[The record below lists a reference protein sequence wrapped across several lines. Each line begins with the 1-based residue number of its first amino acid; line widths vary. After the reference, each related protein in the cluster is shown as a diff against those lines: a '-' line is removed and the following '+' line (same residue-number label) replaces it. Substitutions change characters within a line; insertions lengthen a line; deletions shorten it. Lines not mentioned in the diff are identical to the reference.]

1 MTFNNEQVYQSV
13 YGHGIQAYLRAGSLE
28 ARVEKIIYV
37 LKNMDVLKRMP
48 WLAQDA
54 VFQKMASIADVS
66 TLSKEER
73 QNYDENLRKYRDTV
87 AVMQGQWD
95 LGREKGRAEGRAE
108 GAAKEKIEV
117 ARKLK
122 SMGLS
127 ASDIFKATGL
137 PEEQINSL

>member
-1 MTFNNEQVYQSV
+1 
-13 YGHGIQAYLRAGSLE
+13 
-28 ARVEKIIYV
+28 
-37 LKNMDVLKRMP
+37 MDVLKRMP

-87 AVMQGQWD
+87 AVMQGQWE
-95 LGREKGRAEGRAE
+95 LGLEKGLEKGRAEGRAE
-108 GAAKEKIEV
+108 GEQNKAIV
-117 ARKLK
+117 IARNLK

-127 ASDIFKATGL
+127 LEEIAKATGL
-137 PEEQINSL
+137 STEEIEKLD

>member
-1 MTFNNEQVYQSV
+1 
-13 YGHGIQAYLRAGSLE
+13 
-28 ARVEKIIYV
+28 
-37 LKNMDVLKRMP
+37 MP

-54 VFQKMASIADVS
+54 VFQKLASIADVS

-95 LGREKGRAEGRAE
+95 LGREKGRAEGHTEGLAE
-108 GAAKEKIEV
+108 GMEKGMEKGVVSV

-127 ASDIFKATGL
+127 SADIIKATGL
-137 PEEQINSL
+137 TEEQINAL

>member
-1 MTFNNEQVYQSV
+1 MCIFATVHCDAHTY
-13 YGHGIQAYLRAGSLE
+13 
-28 ARVEKIIYV
+28 
-37 LKNMDVLKRMP
+37 KNMEVLKRMP

-54 VFQKMASIADVS
+54 VFQKLASIADVS

-95 LGREKGRAEGRAE
+95 LGREKGHAEGHTEGLAE
-108 GAAKEKIEV
+108 GMEKGVVSV

-127 ASDIFKATGL
+127 SADIIKATGL
-137 PEEQINSL
+137 TEEQINAL